1 MRISG
6 RIVVLT
12 VIIITAVSTLFCII
26 GLATKNWSNGS
37 LFCNGCPRT
46 PAALGVIS
54 VILLIVSVIALVL
67 QMFDFL
73 KGPLRYVPIVLLF
86 IATIFLLGTFGA
98 YFGAYF
104 GTWSSSYNLIVAAHF
119 FAYIALTLQAYWL
132 GQSDGGSSTGSN

>member
-6 RIVVLT
+6 RIVELT

-26 GLATKNWSNGS
+26 GLATKNWSTGS
-37 LFCNGCPRT
+37 LFCNGCSRT

-73 KGPLRYVPIVLLF
+73 RGPLRYVPIVLLF

-98 YFGAYF
+98 YFG
-104 GTWSSSYNLIVAAHF
+104 TRSSSYNLIVAAHF